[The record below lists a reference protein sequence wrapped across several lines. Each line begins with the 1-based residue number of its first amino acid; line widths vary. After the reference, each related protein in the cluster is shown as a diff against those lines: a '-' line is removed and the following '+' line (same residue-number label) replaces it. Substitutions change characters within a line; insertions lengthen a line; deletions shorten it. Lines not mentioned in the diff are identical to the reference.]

1 MSEAKDYPADRAG
14 ARLAGMPQ
22 DPNGLEF
29 TVRFVDEVVRPE
41 DHSAAAKKLRELA
54 PLAPRFLGQ
63 EEADRRLAGTHQL
76 LDRNDVDYVSIKV
89 SSTVA
94 PHSHWGF
101 EEAVAHME
109 ERLLGLYAKASAANP
124 RKFINLDMEEYSD
137 LDFTVAVFKKIL
149 SRPEFLNLEAGIVL
163 QAYLPDAL
171 GVMMDLQAWTAD
183 RVTRGGAPI
192 KVRVVK
198 GANLPMETVEARI
211 HGWPRATWSSK
222 QESDT
227 SYKAV
232 LDYALT
238 PSAPPTSRSGSPATT
253 SSISRWHG
261 CLPRPEASN
270 RTWTLRCS

>member
-101 EEAVAHME
+101 EEAVAH
-109 ERLLGLYAKASAANP
+109 
-124 RKFINLDMEEYSD
+124 MEEYSD